1 MSLVCTFLKE
11 IEKILRNNQ
20 EKKKKRKKNPKRNYI
35 SSHILSEIRGFCKR
49 QQKKLQGKK

>member
-20 EKKKKRKKNPKRNYI
+20 EKKKKEKKIPK
-35 SSHILSEIRGFCKR
+35 EITSVHTSC
-49 QQKKLQGKK
+49 QK